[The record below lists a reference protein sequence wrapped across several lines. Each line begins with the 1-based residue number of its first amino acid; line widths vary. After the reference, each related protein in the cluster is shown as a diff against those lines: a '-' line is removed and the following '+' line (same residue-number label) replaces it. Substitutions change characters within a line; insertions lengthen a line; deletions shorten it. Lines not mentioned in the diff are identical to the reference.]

1 VIEDAALSHP
11 RPAILLAVIG
21 LLVGAGLPSEA
32 DAVEFRL
39 DGMYRLRANLFD
51 SLSLER
57 GEERDE
63 GVRSFIDQR
72 LRLVPQ
78 LRINSGVHV
87 FADIDLLDAL
97 AFGANPAGA
106 DPSVLVAI
114 GQQQADGSLFNEPS
128 AMTGGALPGEDYQ
141 DSLFVRRAWV
151 EVYTPYVD
159 LKIGRMGSHWGL
171 GILANDGSCDTCD
184 YGDIV
189 DRIMISTSMID
200 PVRISVAVDTR
211 AEGFINKD
219 DDTHSFLVQ
228 GGLLH
233 EVYKVG
239 GYVRWTRQPSNKF
252 NLLHGDIWG
261 SAKLGPV
268 KVELEGL
275 INWGSAETTDI
286 GVEDLK
292 ILSGGGALEATLA
305 VSPWEAGLSLGVA
318 TGDKD
323 PTDNAWHTL
332 RFDRDYDVGLLM
344 FEHPLP
350 QFQVGDAANVADGPL
365 GNVDAS
371 LAVTSEGVSNAFYL
385 RPRFHVDL
393 LENLRAGVSLT
404 TAWPVVPAGLGH
416 TDEDPR
422 NFYGVEIDGAVTFV
436 LHNAFELRAAA
447 AAFFP
452 GNVYGETRAFTF
464 GGELRAL
471 VRF

>member
-1 VIEDAALSHP
+1 MIQDAALSHP
-11 RPAILLAVIG
+11 RTSL
-21 LLVGAGLPSEA
+21 LLVIAALIGVVAVPTPA

-63 GVRSFIDQR
+63 GRRSFIDQR
-72 LRLVPQ
+72 LRLVPH

-87 FADIDLLDAL
+87 YADIDLLDAL
-97 AFGANPAGA
+97 QFGANPAGA
-106 DPSVLVAI
+106 NPAVQLAV
-114 GQQQADGSLFNEPS
+114 GQQQADGTLFNEPS
-128 AMTGGALPGEDYQ
+128 ALTGGVLPGEDYA

-159 LKIGRMGSHWGL
+159 IKVGRMASHWGL
-171 GILANDGSCDTCD
+171 GLLANDGSCDTCD

-189 DRIMISTSMID
+189 DRLMISTSLID
-200 PVRISVAVDTR
+200 PVRISFAIDTR
-211 AEGFINKD
+211 AEGFINRD
-219 DDTHSFLVQ
+219 DDTHSLLLQ

-233 EVYKVG
+233 EVYKIG

-268 KVELEGL
+268 KVELEAL
-275 INWGSAETTDI
+275 INWGAAETTDI
-286 GVEDLK
+286 GVEELT
-292 ILSGGGALEATLA
+292 ILSGGGALEAALA
-305 VSPWEAGLSLGVA
+305 VSPWEAGLSVGVA

-323 PTDNAWHTL
+323 PTDNKWHTL

-350 QFQVGDAANVADGPL
+350 QFQVGDAANEADGPL

-371 LAVTSEGVSNAFYL
+371 QAVVHEGVSNAFFL
-385 RPRFHVDL
+385 RPRFHFDL
-393 LENLRAGVSLT
+393 LDNLQAGIAFT
-404 TAWPVVPAGLGH
+404 TAWPVVPLGLGH

-422 NFYGVEIDGAVTFV
+422 NFYGAELDGHVKFV
-436 LHNAFELRAAA
+436 LHNAFEMRATAGL
-447 AAFFP
+447 FFP
-452 GNVYGETRAFTF
+452 GNVFGDTRAVTF
-464 GGELRAL
+464 GGEVRAL

>member
-1 VIEDAALSHP
+1 VIEDAALSHR
-11 RPAILLAVIG
+11 RPLQLLAALALIASV
-21 LLVGAGLPSEA
+21 ALPSTA

-39 DGMYRLRANLFD
+39 DGMYRLRANMFD

-63 GVRSFIDQR
+63 GRRSFIDQR
-72 LRLVPQ
+72 LRLVPH

-87 FADIDLLDAL
+87 YADFDVLDAL
-97 AFGANPAGA
+97 TFGANPAGA
-106 DPSVLVAI
+106 DPAVLVAV
-114 GQQQADGSLFNEPS
+114 GQQQADGTLFNEPVPL
-128 AMTGGALPGEDYQ
+128 TGGSLPGEDYQ

-159 LKIGRMGSHWGL
+159 IKVGRMASHWGL

-189 DRIMISTSMID
+189 DRIMVSTSLID
-200 PVRISVAVDTR
+200 PVRISFAIDTR
-211 AEGFINKD
+211 AEGFINRD
-219 DDTHSFLVQ
+219 DDTHSLLLQ

-233 EVYKVG
+233 EVYKIG
-239 GYVRWTRQPSNKF
+239 GYVRFTRQPSNKF
-252 NLLHGDIWG
+252 NLLHGDLWG

-268 KVELEGL
+268 KVDLEML
-275 INWGSAETTDI
+275 INWGAAETTDI

-292 ILSGGGALEATLA
+292 ILSGGGALEATLS

-350 QFQVGDAANVADGPL
+350 QFQIGDAANVADGPL
-365 GNVDAS
+365 GNVDATS
-371 LAVTSEGVSNAFYL
+371 AVSHEGVSNAFFI
-385 RPRFHVDL
+385 RPRFHFDL
-393 LENLRAGVSLT
+393 LDNLRAGINFV

-422 NFYGVEIDGAVTFV
+422 NFYGAELGGDVQFV
-436 LHNAFELRAAA
+436 LHNAFEMRAAA
-447 AAFFP
+447 ALFFP
-452 GNVYGETRAFTF
+452 GNVYGETRAVTF

>member
-1 VIEDAALSHP
+1 MIEDAALSHS
-11 RPAILLAVIG
+11 RPLQLLAALALIG
-21 LLVGAGLPSEA
+21 SVALPSTA

-39 DGMYRLRANLFD
+39 DGMYRLRANMFD

-63 GVRSFIDQR
+63 GRRSFIDQR
-72 LRLVPQ
+72 LRLVPH

-87 FADIDLLDAL
+87 FADFDVLDAL
-97 AFGANPAGA
+97 TFGANPAGA
-106 DPSVLVAI
+106 DPAVLVAV
-114 GQQQADGSLFNEPS
+114 GQQQADGTLFNEPVPL
-128 AMTGGALPGEDYQ
+128 TGGSLPGEDYQ

-159 LKIGRMGSHWGL
+159 IKVGRMASHWGL

-189 DRIMISTSMID
+189 DRIMVSTSLID
-200 PVRISVAVDTR
+200 PVRISFAIDTR
-211 AEGFINKD
+211 AEGFINRD
-219 DDTHSFLVQ
+219 DDTHSLLLQ

-233 EVYKVG
+233 EVYKIG
-239 GYVRWTRQPSNKF
+239 GYVRFTRQPSNKF
-252 NLLHGDIWG
+252 NLLHGDLWG

-268 KVELEGL
+268 KVDLEML
-275 INWGSAETTDI
+275 INWGAAETTDI

-350 QFQVGDAANVADGPL
+350 QFQIGDAANVADGPL
-365 GNVDAS
+365 GNVD
-371 LAVTSEGVSNAFYL
+371 VTSAISQEGVSNAFFI
-385 RPRFHVDL
+385 RPRFHFDL
-393 LENLRAGVSLT
+393 LDNLRAGINFV

-422 NFYGVEIDGAVTFV
+422 NFYGAELGGDVQFV

-447 AAFFP
+447 ALFFP
-452 GNVYGETRAFTF
+452 GNVYGETRAVTF

>member
-1 VIEDAALSHP
+1 MIEDAALSYP
-11 RPAILLAVIG
+11 RPSLLLAIGAVIG
-21 LLVGAGLPSEA
+21 AVALPAPA

-39 DGMYRLRANLFD
+39 DGMYRLRMNLFD

-57 GEERDE
+57 GQERDE

-72 LRLVPQ
+72 LRLVPH

-87 FADIDLLDAL
+87 YTDIDLLDAL

-106 DPSVLVAI
+106 DPSVLLAV
-114 GQQQADGSLFNEPS
+114 GQQQADGTLFNEPL

-151 EVYTPYVD
+151 EVYTQYVD
-159 LKIGRMGSHWGL
+159 IKIGRMASHWGL
-171 GILANDGSCDTCD
+171 GLLANDGSCDSCD

-189 DRIMISTSMID
+189 DRLMISTSLID

-211 AEGFINKD
+211 AEGFINRD

-228 GGLLH
+228 GGLMH

-261 SAKLGPV
+261 SAKLGPI
-268 KVELEGL
+268 KVELEAL
-275 INWGSAETTDI
+275 INWGAAETTDI

-305 VSPWEAGLSLGVA
+305 VSPWEAGVSVGIA

-332 RFDRDYDVGLLM
+332 RFDRDYDIGLLL

-350 QFQVGDAANVADGPL
+350 QFQIGDAANVADGPF

-371 LAVTSEGVSNAFYL
+371 QAAVQEGVSNALYL
-385 RPRFHVDL
+385 RPRFHFDL
-393 LENLRAGVSLT
+393 LDNLRAGITFV

-422 NFYGVEIDGAVTFV
+422 NFYGAEIDGDIQFV
-436 LHNAFELRAAA
+436 PILHR
-447 AAFFP
+447 
-452 GNVYGETRAFTF
+452 
-464 GGELRAL
+464 
-471 VRF
+471 